1 VKTILQEAETAFI
14 TVHESFC
21 LESDLQKC
29 KLNHYELIQR
39 LNDYEKGIEA
49 RIRSE
54 VAGDLEEARDF
65 MVLTK
70 DPEEGSA
77 AMWIRFAFD
86 KAVGFLRGENE
97 TS

>member
-1 VKTILQEAETAFI
+1 MKTILQEAETAFI

-21 LESDLQKC
+21 LEKDLRKC
-29 KLNHYELIQR
+29 KLNHYDLIKR
-39 LNDYEKGIEA
+39 LEDYEKGLEA

-54 VAGDLEEARDF
+54 IAGDLEEARDF

-70 DPEEGSA
+70 EPENDTA

-86 KAVGFLRGENE
+86 KAVGFLKGEK
-97 TS
+97 

>member
-1 VKTILQEAETAFI
+1 MKTILQEAETAFI

-21 LESDLQKC
+21 LEPDLRKC
-29 KLNHYELIQR
+29 KLKHYDLIKR
-39 LNDYEKGIEA
+39 LEEYEKSIEA

-54 VAGDLEEARDF
+54 VAADLEEARDF

-70 DPEEGSA
+70 EPENDTA

-86 KAVGFLRGENE
+86 KAVGFLKGEK
-97 TS
+97 

>member
-1 VKTILQEAETAFI
+1 MKTILQEAETAFI

-21 LESDLQKC
+21 LESDLRKC
-29 KLNHYELIQR
+29 KLKHYDLIKR
-39 LNDYEKGIEA
+39 LEEYEKSIEA

-70 DPEEGSA
+70 DPEEGTA
-77 AMWIRFAFD
+77 AMWIKFAFD
-86 KAVGFLRGENE
+86 KAVGFLRGKE
-97 TS
+97 